1 MKILAFESSCDD
13 SSIAY
18 VDFAGKDKWVLS
30 ASQIEFHKPWGGV
43 VPELAARKHFEA
55 IPEMV
60 KEFEKR
66 FSLQDVDVIAVT
78 YGPGLAGSLLV
89 GLSFAKSLAFGL
101 GKQITGVNHLYGH
114 LAISFEE
121 IEFPAVALLISGG
134 HTNLYLIRDPYDIE
148 EIGHTLDDA
157 AGEAFDKISKE
168 IGVGYPGGPVIEK
181 MARSGTCSIKFPVG
195 LDRKGNTDFSFSGLK
210 TSVINYY
217 RNNLEVSKN
226 DIACSFQN
234 AVLRAFEKKVKTCF
248 LKYDGVK
255 SFLLGGGVAAN
266 QFICSG
272 LKRLSDKSGI
282 RFFSPPVKYCTDN
295 ALMIAY
301 GGYYKAKKN
310 MFDNEIDLEIKPDE
324 RKLI

>member
-1 MKILAFESSCDD
+1 M
-13 SSIAY
+13 
-18 VDFAGKDKWVLS
+18 
-30 ASQIEFHKPWGGV
+30 
-43 VPELAARKHFEA
+43 
-55 IPEMV
+55 
-60 KEFEKR
+60 
-66 FSLQDVDVIAVT
+66 
-78 YGPGLAGSLLV
+78 
-89 GLSFAKSLAFGL
+89 
-101 GKQITGVNHLYGH
+101 
-114 LAISFEE
+114 E
-121 IEFPAVALLISGG
+121 IDFPAIALLISGG
-134 HTNLYLIRDPYDIE
+134 HTNLYLIRNPYDIE

-168 IGVGYPGGPVIEK
+168 IGAGYPGGPVIEK
-181 MARSGTCSIKFPVG
+181 MSKNGKCVIEFPVG
-195 LDRKGNTDFSFSGLK
+195 LSRKGNTDFSFSGLK

-217 RNNLEVSKN
+217 RKNNQVNKN

-272 LKRLSDKSGI
+272 MEALCKKSGI
-282 RFFSPPVKYCTDN
+282 KFFSPPVKYCTDN

-301 GGYYKAKKN
+301 GAYYKVKKN
-310 MFDNEIDLEIKPDE
+310 MFDNVLELEIKPDE